1 MSLAAELAKREAS
14 NDGAKT
20 KPELRVRGRI
30 GERAEDFGG
39 HERGQDRHSR
49 RCAAVSRLRC
59 ARGVRARRCFEYWDR
74 LGRCRFAGRPA
85 GLALVV
91 AVFALVPFQ
100 FSPANKP
107 RLQNLQ
113 AAAAAAAAL

>member
-30 GERAEDFGG
+30 GERSEDFGG

-49 RCAAVSRLRC
+49 RRAAVSRLRC
-59 ARGVRARRCFEYWDR
+59 ARGVRARRRFEYWDR

-85 GLALVV
+85 WRLALVV

-113 AAAAAAAAL
+113 VAAAAAAL